1 MNRKL
6 QEASM
11 MILPKVCIG
20 AVSQRTNEILI
31 FLYQLQQSNTFLT
44 IKIYFTG
51 KMVEMNENPLNFYL
65 TLKSPMTST
74 RRKQEKNT
82 KLFTTQGNSKDE
94 RREAKDEKEANNKGP
109 AHTSF
114 N

>member
-1 MNRKL
+1 
-6 QEASM
+6 
-11 MILPKVCIG
+11 
-20 AVSQRTNEILI
+20 
-31 FLYQLQQSNTFLT
+31 
-44 IKIYFTG
+44 
-51 KMVEMNENPLNFYL
+51 MVEMNENPLNFYL

-82 KLFTTQGNSKDE
+82 KLFTTQGSNSKDE
-94 RREAKDEKEANNKGP
+94 RRESKDEKEANNKGP